1 MVVCVRLKL
10 RGGHW
15 PIYLCVFIP
24 YYVNHHPVSFWGFPS
39 WKDYITANSSCRQR
53 ALRDCWERTSCAHVT
68 YTCSDLALLTMLFVL
83 DFDNNFF
90 EESVTNSVQI
100 TMALVIQ

>member
-1 MVVCVRLKL
+1 M
-10 RGGHW
+10 
-15 PIYLCVFIP
+15 
-24 YYVNHHPVSFWGFPS
+24 NHHQSHFGDFQVGR
-39 WKDYITANSSCRQR
+39 ITLQPTQAAANVLFGTVER
-53 ALRDCWERTSCAHVT
+53 ASCAHVT
-68 YTCSDLALLTMLFVL
+68 YTCSDLALLTMLFGL